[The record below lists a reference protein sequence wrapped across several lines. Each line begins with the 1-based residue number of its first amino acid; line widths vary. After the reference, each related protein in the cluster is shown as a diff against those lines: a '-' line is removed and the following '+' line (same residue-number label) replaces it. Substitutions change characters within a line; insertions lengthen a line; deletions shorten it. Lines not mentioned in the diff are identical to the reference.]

1 MHRRIANTRGQ
12 YIHLLRPPPR
22 RRTHVAISTIVSYIN
37 ALRRQG
43 GLGAWA
49 HVCAW
54 RRDGVHG
61 DIHRGALFLIAVV
74 RVFAWRMRRIARSP
88 PLKERL
94 SKV

>member
-12 YIHLLRPPPR
+12 YIHLLRLPSR
-22 RRTHVAISTIVSYIN
+22 RRTHPAIPTIVSHIN
-37 ALRRQG
+37 ILQSHS
-43 GLGAWA
+43 GLGVWT

-54 RRDGVHG
+54 RRDRVHG
-61 DIHRGALFLIAVV
+61 DSGPGALFLVGIV